1 MQLLCEFQPYKLY
14 RYVNIYSVNRFVYM
28 FLYFPPLNCFG
39 QSALAD
45 MIDQKLKIIADKRV
59 NHGDKHLY

>member
-1 MQLLCEFQPYKLY
+1 MCFCT
-14 RYVNIYSVNRFVYM
+14 
-28 FLYFPPLNCFG
+28 FPLSIVFG
-39 QSALAD
+39 QSAVAD